1 MKKIYSFVL
10 AAVAVLSAASCQK
23 ELANAP
29 EVENGEKF
37 TVVATA
43 AETKTVLE
51 GNVAYW
57 MPGDKITIFD
67 ATGEPVVFTT
77 NITEKAAKAEFTAE
91 SFNAPD
97 SLVAVYNPTR
107 AATLTDGKIYP
118 LRAGG
123 DQKPVAGSFDPNAA
137 IAVGGSKAAGS
148 NELVFN
154 NIHSLVKFTVG
165 DVVPSSVK
173 VVNNGGAILVGLL
186 YWNVE
191 AAAIEHSGAGESS
204 VIVSGTY
211 EKGQTYYIAVT
222 PNEAKGGLSVY
233 FDDVLVKNTGADIT
247 LLPNTIYNLGTLPAA
262 AEPEEPKEPAKLW
275 TKYPAIDLAGYDAA
289 QHVRLAAYGDKL
301 LVANTTKVYV
311 LNPVTGEVESTVN
324 MPDGV
329 AVQSLATDDAGNVLI
344 AADAAPSSEFIVYT
358 ISDFANLTPE
368 VYLTYNTGNYYG
380 NWTGNLRVKGNI
392 KDDAVITA
400 VVTDGAG
407 GACLAWEV
415 VDGVCSTWY
424 WTNAPYTG
432 WNTAGLCF
440 APAGASFADG
450 FFYIGYGGDYSL
462 RYAAEIAKDSAS
474 TTWTTSYVTG
484 SAGNENYNCIS
495 TADWKGSKYA
505 AIVAG
510 CHFNWDDPEVLLL
523 DINNPASAELVYTY
537 LAAYDVRD
545 AEWANQYW
553 TGLGFF
559 SDVLLMPTEDA
570 LLMAYIDSNAGAMSC
585 VAIY

>member
-1 MKKIYSFVL
+1 MKKIYSFAL
-10 AAVAVLSAASCQK
+10 AAVAILSAASCQK
-23 ELANAP
+23 EMANAP

-67 ATGEPVVFTT
+67 ATGAPVVFTT

-204 VIVSGTY
+204 VTVSGTY

-247 LLPNTIYNLGTLPAA
+247 LLPNTIYNLGTLPAPA
-262 AEPEEPKEPAKLW
+262 EEPEQPADIWAGENVVSYDLPESASSKRQVLRNIKYVADAENLYIKLQASASLFTSNNAAYLGLMIFDTVSGSTGSGYWGWWNNAMGNTEFNAEHAGVFTGTDLVVKVGETEVVAVTETSGDDIVW
-275 TKYPAIDLAGYDAA
+275 TMAIPRSAHAVLAGAK
-289 QHVRLAAYGDKL
+289 AYMGV
-301 LVANTTKVYV
+301 LVMETFEPCGA
-311 LNPVTGEVESTVN
+311 
-324 MPDGV
+324 MPDKYEDM
-329 AVQSLATDDAGNVLI
+329 L
-344 AADAAPSSEFIVYT
+344 
-358 ISDFANLTPE
+358 
-368 VYLTYNTGNYYG
+368 
-380 NWTGNLRVKGNI
+380 
-392 KDDAVITA
+392 
-400 VVTDGAG
+400 
-407 GACLAWEV
+407 EV
-415 VDGVCSTWY
+415 VL
-424 WTNAPYTG
+424 P
-432 WNTAGLCF
+432 
-440 APAGASFADG
+440 
-450 FFYIGYGGDYSL
+450 
-462 RYAAEIAKDSAS
+462 
-474 TTWTTSYVTG
+474 
-484 SAGNENYNCIS
+484 
-495 TADWKGSKYA
+495 
-505 AIVAG
+505 
-510 CHFNWDDPEVLLL
+510 
-523 DINNPASAELVYTY
+523 
-537 LAAYDVRD
+537 
-545 AEWANQYW
+545 
-553 TGLGFF
+553 
-559 SDVLLMPTEDA
+559 
-570 LLMAYIDSNAGAMSC
+570 
-585 VAIY
+585 

>member
-10 AAVAVLSAASCQK
+10 AAVAILSAASCQK
-23 ELANAP
+23 ELVNAP

-67 ATGEPVVFTT
+67 ATGAPVVFTT

-107 AATLTDGKIYP
+107 AAALTDGKIYP

-154 NIHSLVKFTVG
+154 NIHALVKFTVG

-173 VVNNGGAILVGLL
+173 LVNNGGGIIVGLL

-204 VIVSGTY
+204 VTVSGTY

-233 FDDVLVKNTGADIT
+233 FDDVLVKNTGENIT
-247 LLPNTIYNLGTLPAA
+247 LLPNTIYNLGTLPAP
-262 AEPEEPKEPAKLW
+262 AEPE
-275 TKYPAIDLAGYDAA
+275 
-289 QHVRLAAYGDKL
+289 
-301 LVANTTKVYV
+301 
-311 LNPVTGEVESTVN
+311 
-324 MPDGV
+324 
-329 AVQSLATDDAGNVLI
+329 
-344 AADAAPSSEFIVYT
+344 
-358 ISDFANLTPE
+358 PE
-368 VYLTYNTGNYYG
+368 V
-380 NWTGNLRVKGNI
+380 
-392 KDDAVITA
+392 
-400 VVTDGAG
+400 
-407 GACLAWEV
+407 
-415 VDGVCSTWY
+415 
-424 WTNAPYTG
+424 
-432 WNTAGLCF
+432 
-440 APAGASFADG
+440 PAGPEIPADYVATTLWEG
-450 FFYIGYGGDYSL
+450 TQDVVWGTAMQALAYNGYNWLLCKPGQYL
-462 RYAAEIAKDSAS
+462 K
-474 TTWTTSYVTG
+474 
-484 SAGNENYNCIS
+484 IS
-495 TADWKGSKYA
+495 GVPTD
-505 AIVAG
+505 
-510 CHFNWDDPEVLLL
+510 
-523 DINNPASAELVYTY
+523 ASAEYHLQVMYVGASGWEVLNDYPGKTEAVIELTDELLSLLTIANGGLIVQGNNITVTKVELYKDPAAEEGEVTNILINGDFEKGDAGWNGWWSGYTHEVGEGREGGKAMVLTLKACTEIYEAQLVQDIPALEPGTYTY
-537 LAAYDVRD
+537 EFYVKADSLPHQIEMCAQNPDPAAGYPGLDVFEKHEAGEDWTLCSGEFVYAGEPANITRIGVQFGKAD
-545 AEWANQYW
+545 AEGAKIC
-553 TGLGFF
+553 
-559 SDVLLMPTEDA
+559 
-570 LLMAYIDSNAGAMSC
+570 IDDFKIAPKK
-585 VAIY
+585 

>member
-1 MKKIYSFVL
+1 MKKIYSFAL
-10 AAVAVLSAASCQK
+10 AAVAILSAASCQK
-23 ELANAP
+23 ELVNSSV
-29 EVENGEKF
+29 VENGEKF

-43 AETKTVLE
+43 ADTKTVLE

-67 ATGEPVVFTT
+67 ATGAPVVFTT

-154 NIHSLVKFTVG
+154 NIHALVKFTVG

-173 VVNNGGAILVGLL
+173 LVNNGGGIIVGLL

-204 VIVSGTY
+204 VTVSGTY

-262 AEPEEPKEPAKLW
+262 EEPESGIPADYVATTLW
-275 TKYPAIDLAGYDAA
+275 EGTKDLAWGTAM
-289 QHVRLAAYGDKL
+289 QELAYGGYNWASCKSGQYLKITGVPTDPSADYHLQIMYVDGTWVTLADYPGAAEVVIELTDEVVAL
-301 LVANTTKVYV
+301 LAKANGGLIVHGNNVTVTKVELYKDPSV
-311 LNPVTGEVESTVN
+311 VEEAGANILVN
-324 MPDGV
+324 GDFEM
-329 AVQSLATDDAGNVLI
+329 DDAGWMGWWSGYSHEI
-344 AADAAPSSEFIVYT
+344 AEGREGGKAMLMTLASC
-358 ISDFANLTPE
+358 ANLWDAQLVQDIPALE
-368 VYLTYNTGNYYG
+368 PATYTY
-380 NWTGNLRVKGNI
+380 
-392 KDDAVITA
+392 
-400 VVTDGAG
+400 
-407 GACLAWEV
+407 E
-415 VDGVCSTWY
+415 
-424 WTNAPYTG
+424 
-432 WNTAGLCF
+432 
-440 APAGASFADG
+440 
-450 FFYIGYGGDYSL
+450 FY
-462 RYAAEIAKDSAS
+462 AKADSAPHEIQMCAQNPDPAAGYPGLYVFAIHEVGED
-474 TTWTTSYVTG
+474 WTLCSGEFVYEGEPANITRVG
-484 SAGNENYNCIS
+484 VQFGKADSAG
-495 TADWKGSKYA
+495 
-505 AIVAG
+505 
-510 CHFNWDDPEVLLL
+510 F
-523 DINNPASAELVYTY
+523 
-537 LAAYDVRD
+537 
-545 AEWANQYW
+545 
-553 TGLGFF
+553 
-559 SDVLLMPTEDA
+559 
-570 LLMAYIDSNAGAMSC
+570 
-585 VAIY
+585 